1 MLFRSDIVECADCRA
16 SFAQPLAVDPSIYEQ
31 VYRHRHQM
39 PGYERYERMAEEVAQ
54 QPEPLGWLGR
64 KEAMYWAVGSAL
76 RDLPRG
82 SRVLEIGSGLG
93 YTTHALATA
102 GFDAHGV
109 DLSHEAVGHAVR
121 RFGNRYRQGDAMQIV
136 KQEQGG
142 WDALLATELIE
153 HLVDP
158 VAFVAGIRPLLK
170 PGGRIV
176 LTTPD
181 KDIYRPGTLWQSD
194 PPPVHLWWFGEASMR
209 KLAERVGMSMQ
220 RIDFSDYHR
229 HKPDAARVLW
239 PVGEVLPR
247 PRLRADGTP

>member
-1 MLFRSDIVECADCRA
+1 
-16 SFAQPLAVDPSIYEQ
+16 
-31 VYRHRHQM
+31 
-39 PGYERYERMAEEVAQ
+39 
-54 QPEPLGWLGR
+54 
-64 KEAMYWAVGSAL
+64 
-76 RDLPRG
+76 
-82 SRVLEIGSGLG
+82 LEIGSGLG

-121 RFGNRYRQGDAMQIV
+121 RFGNRYRQGDAMQIAR
-136 KQEQGG
+136 QEQGR
-142 WDALLATELIE
+142 WDALIATELIE

-181 KDIYRPGTLWQSD
+181 KDIYQPGTLWQSD

-247 PRLRADGTP
+247 PRLRADGTPCTEVEARGMERFFPDQQIGWRQRLRWLVYQCTPGRRPPLKQRARTMGIVLRSPASATQLHHP